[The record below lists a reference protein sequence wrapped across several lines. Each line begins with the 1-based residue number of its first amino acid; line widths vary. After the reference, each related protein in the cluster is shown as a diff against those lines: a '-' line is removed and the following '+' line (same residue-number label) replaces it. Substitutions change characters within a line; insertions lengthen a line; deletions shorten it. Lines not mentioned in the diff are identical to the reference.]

1 MTLNMSFLYQYYL
14 LFLYIDPLLTNHET
28 IAHAVDSK
36 TKDTVGCDNT
46 KNCVCNLHINPA
58 K

>member
-1 MTLNMSFLYQYYL
+1 MTLNMSCFYQYYL
-14 LFLYIDPLLTNHET
+14 DIYRPSAAVTNHET

-36 TKDTVGCDNT
+36 TKDTVGCGNT